1 VRKDISSSQNVRL
14 SLAPSSQGM
23 TAKWRDST
31 VCIGPKHA
39 SVILARAREGLHV
52 DPREVA
58 EAEQVLGVS
67 RTQLHEGPTTKGR
80 FDSFRDAQKRALMK

>member
-1 VRKDISSSQNVRL
+1 
-14 SLAPSSQGM
+14 M
-23 TAKWRDST
+23 
-31 VCIGPKHA
+31 CIGPKHA